1 MFSMTPREKQQRK
14 KKRKSIFELFQE
26 MLMSA
31 LSRNDDF
38 IITVETHPDKRKR
51 SLHVLQGKLITPCM
65 LGTLKNRVELQQQ
78 EGSTILTM
86 HWGKT
91 QVKTCQVAMAG
102 MCPDIEEK

>member
-1 MFSMTPREKQQRK
+1 MAPRVKRQREKE
-14 KKRKSIFELFQE
+14 RKSIIELFQK

-38 IITVETHPDKRKR
+38 IITVETLPDKRKR
-51 SLHVLQGKLITPCM
+51 CIHVLRGKLITPCM